1 MQLIKIYSLSV
12 VLICLTSCGGRK
24 AALLNL
30 YDKEYTGEIMAYK
43 EGYSIANIINC
54 GQAITPN
61 AKTFCL
67 FADYDGR
74 IQDQDLFSMKISGW
88 NHTINGNIAEWQNV
102 KLAGDD
108 YNLSHPAKVNNSCSS
123 ISTLDVVLL
132 KKVADWN
139 HQHSNGLE
147 FAIPAGQHKFGDIKN
162 LVFDIKINSARTEI
176 PSIENIKKTYTDYVN
191 ESIVEALDDG
201 KVNIGITLAGDTN
214 LNASI
219 IVQLDQTVLSDKWVR
234 ITIPMDKLS
243 YYQEINYKK
252 TTKTQADLTNVEIK
266 RMLIVGETKSGA
278 VLRKNITSWNANIP
292 ETFKE
297 MDVSFKKIEFQLK

>member
-1 MQLIKIYSLSV
+1 M
-12 VLICLTSCGGRK
+12 
-24 AALLNL
+24 
-30 YDKEYTGEIMAYK
+30 
-43 EGYSIANIINC
+43 
-54 GQAITPN
+54 
-61 AKTFCL
+61 
-67 FADYDGR
+67 
-74 IQDQDLFSMKISGW
+74 
-88 NHTINGNIAEWQNV
+88 
-102 KLAGDD
+102 
-108 YNLSHPAKVNNSCSS
+108 
-123 ISTLDVVLL
+123 
-132 KKVADWN
+132 
-139 HQHSNGLE
+139 
-147 FAIPAGQHKFGDIKN
+147 
-162 LVFDIKINSARTEI
+162 
-176 PSIENIKKTYTDYVN
+176 
-191 ESIVEALDDG
+191 
-201 KVNIGITLAGDTN
+201 AGDTN